1 MNTAKKKRKSFHEI
15 RKAKGRQLRFIRRNL
30 GNIDRLL
37 LSYSQCPLQFKDL
50 RYLMIIRTVYDQQ
63 MNLYQ
68 NRLKSIDHR
77 IVNLHQPHIRPMVRG
92 KDRNQ
97 TEFGS
102 KIQVSLNNGF
112 MFIDKLSWEAFNE
125 GQTLPWS
132 VEKYRERFGFYPAT
146 VYADRIYCTREN
158 RQWLKERGIKLSAKP
173 LGRPSKQAVD
183 HHVRPGDR
191 NPIEGKFG
199 QAKIAYGLDRIRAK
213 LKETSESWIAS
224 IALVLNL
231 LNLRRLALLC
241 YRCHLVQLASRPSF
255 RLHLAKRETRTSR
268 LASDSGFYELR
279 MIAA

>member
-146 VYADRIYCTREN
+146 VYADRIYPR
-158 RQWLKERGIKLSAKP
+158 L
-173 LGRPSKQAVD
+173 
-183 HHVRPGDR
+183 
-191 NPIEGKFG
+191 
-199 QAKIAYGLDRIRAK
+199 RIREWV
-213 LKETSESWIAS
+213 LKVLGLSPKGSEPFSS
-224 IALVLNL
+224 
-231 LNLRRLALLC
+231 
-241 YRCHLVQLASRPSF
+241 SF
-255 RLHLAKRETRTSR
+255 H
-268 LASDSGFYELR
+268 
-279 MIAA
+279 